1 MAEALNKVKDF
12 MAANK
17 KKIRFG
23 LIVLVILAAL
33 GVGFHAMYEVDGVV
47 TAKNGQNITVANFF
61 RTQTVN
67 LKGTAVDTANIKIGE
82 RVHISKNIQGQ
93 VISVHLESERLDGK
107 HQRDGSKIFD
117 GHKFERE

>member
-1 MAEALNKVKDF
+1 MAEALNKVKGF

-23 LIVLVILAAL
+23 LILLVILAAL
-33 GVGFHAMYEVDGVV
+33 GVGFHAMYEVEGVV
-47 TAKNGQNITVANFF
+47 TAKNSQSITVANFF

-93 VISVHLESERLDGK
+93 VLSIHLESERFDGR
-107 HQRDGSKIFD
+107 HQRDGGKNFD